1 LEREFGADLLFMDV
15 DSIPL
20 GRNFVKV
27 LGEKVA
33 QCDVLLAV
41 IGPNW
46 LTLCD
51 EQGNRRLDGANDFVR
66 VEIASALQ
74 RDIPVIPVLLDGA
87 RIPKAEQ
94 LPPDLKELSL
104 RNSLDVRHASFH
116 SDMDKLIKGLKES
129 SAPDPALSAGAPVQ
143 SIAQTTASANVRP
156 AESERQPGKDAVATD
171 AGVSQRAQI
180 EAKERVQPGG
190 SKLVK
195 HMVFGGFVAAVGA
208 IGVWLIIERPSPVA
222 DRPFAVTTAEP
233 ILVTPPPPKT
243 ATLTPSAPPP
253 PKAATPAPVSVA
265 PPIPP
270 AASANDVNT
279 TNVLGSANTLVQ
291 FGLIGTWAT
300 DCTQP
305 ASSSNY
311 LAIYAINRSGEV
323 SQTYYDKP
331 GHAYNNYKITSAT
344 RQAPDMLLYEQVWDF
359 AGSPANMAG
368 DRVQILLNMAHNK
381 FQIVSSQGSDGSF
394 FVKDRKFPGSGDAS
408 PWQSKCQEK

>member
-1 LEREFGADLLFMDV
+1 MAAKVFISYRRDDSAGHAGRLHDRLEREFGADLLFMDV

-143 SIAQTTASANVRP
+143 SIAQTTASANMRLP
-156 AESERQPGKDAVATD
+156 RTQAYR
-171 AGVSQRAQI
+171 
-180 EAKERVQPGG
+180 KERRLRPKSAFNPEVPN
-190 SKLVK
+190 SSNTWFLEDLSRRLARL
-195 HMVFGGFVAAVGA
+195 VFGSLSNGRLRSQ
-208 IGVWLIIERPSPVA
+208 IDPSPSP
-222 DRPFAVTTAEP
+222 R
-233 ILVTPPPPKT
+233 
-243 ATLTPSAPPP
+243 
-253 PKAATPAPVSVA
+253 
-265 PPIPP
+265 
-270 AASANDVNT
+270 
-279 TNVLGSANTLVQ
+279 
-291 FGLIGTWAT
+291 
-300 DCTQP
+300 
-305 ASSSNY
+305 
-311 LAIYAINRSGEV
+311 RSRFW
-323 SQTYYDKP
+323 S
-331 GHAYNNYKITSAT
+331 HRR
-344 RQAPDMLLYEQVWDF
+344 RQKRRL
-359 AGSPANMAG
+359 
-368 DRVQILLNMAHNK
+368 
-381 FQIVSSQGSDGSF
+381 
-394 FVKDRKFPGSGDAS
+394 
-408 PWQSKCQEK
+408 